1 MEKSNH
7 GCHEPAC
14 MLAHRLV
21 DKLSAIVG
29 DCELGSA
36 DAPPGTESAKRFEMI
51 HDMANKMA
59 MELSQHQCH
68 LSGLVQMEA
77 QNHPLT

>member
-1 MEKSNH
+1 
-7 GCHEPAC
+7 

-29 DCELGSA
+29 YCQLGSA

-51 HDMANKMA
+51 EDMANKMA
-59 MELSQHQCH
+59 SELLQHQCN

-77 QNHPLT
+77 QHRLLT